1 VTQKFFILFFLF
13 LISFT
18 RSNPLCDHTEHKQV
32 FLPKISP
39 TDDPAAECMVEN
51 TSLEIKFVDDIPA
64 VVKDTITWK
73 LLNQLEYKE
82 QEHEA
87 YGTVMMPVFSKQVS
101 SYHNK
106 KVVIKGY
113 ILPVD
118 RKTYA
123 LSKNVYAACFFC
135 GKAGPETVMGLTFKE
150 NPGRIKMDTYATLT
164 GTFKVNG
171 TDVEDWMYSLSDV
184 EILYMKE

>member
-1 VTQKFFILFFLF
+1 VTNKIWIIFLLF

-18 RSNPLCDHTEHKQV
+18 RSNPLCDHDSKKVLFQPNNIFHSHYTGDTEINPQSALTIHFQQ
-32 FLPKISP
+32 PK
-39 TDDPAAECMVEN
+39 
-51 TSLEIKFVDDIPA
+51 
-64 VVKDTITWK
+64 VKDTINWK
-73 LLNQLEYKE
+73 ILNQLEYKE

-87 YGTVMMPVFSKQVS
+87 YGTVMMPVFSKEVK
-101 SYHNK
+101 NFDK
-106 KVVIKGY
+106 KRVVIKGY

-150 NPGRIKMDTYATLT
+150 SPGRIKMDTYATLS
-164 GTFKVNG
+164 GILKING
-171 TDVEDWMYSLSDV
+171 TDVEDWMYSLTDV
-184 EILYMKE
+184 EIIHMKE